1 METELL
7 TVVEGRAGDQAIA
20 RAAVLL
26 RAGRLVAF
34 PTETVYGLGARALE
48 PEAVR
53 AIFAA
58 KERPSFNPLIVHV
71 ASAAEARA
79 LVRSWPEEAEALA
92 RAFWPGPLT
101 FVLPKAP
108 EVPDEITA
116 GLDAVAVRA
125 PAHPVAQR
133 LLAAVGAPVAA
144 PSANRYT
151 TISPTTAAHV
161 AKSLGGRIDAILD
174 GGATPVG
181 IESTVLDLSGAA
193 PVVLRPGAIGRD
205 EIAAVIGRVGLR
217 GVEHAEGAARPS
229 PGMVKKHYAPDA
241 RVALFPP
248 GRLPMPGAGAK
259 VGVVAIHPRPAG
271 ASVEAWLQLPADPAG
286 YARQL
291 YGALHALEDAGVTDV
306 LLEELPA
313 DPAWDGAR
321 DRVQRAAG

>member
-7 TVVEGRAGDQAIA
+7 TVVEGRAGEQAIA
-20 RAAVLL
+20 RAAALL

-34 PTETVYGLGARALE
+34 PTETVYGLGALALD
-48 PEAVR
+48 PDAVR

-71 ASAAEARA
+71 ATAEEARR
-79 LVRSWPEEAEALA
+79 LVTRWPEKAEALA
-92 RAFWPGPLT
+92 RTFWPGPLT
-101 FVLPKAP
+101 FVLPRADV
-108 EVPDEITA
+108 VPQVITG

-161 AKSLGGRIDAILD
+161 KKSLGGRIDAILD

-181 IESTVLDLSGAA
+181 IESTVLDLCGEV
-193 PVVLRPGAIGRD
+193 PVVLRPGAVGRD
-205 EIAAVIGRVGLR
+205 EIAAVVGRVEAR
-217 GVEHAEGAARPS
+217 GEVEEGAARPS
-229 PGMVKKHYAPDA
+229 PGLVRKHYAPAA

-248 GRLPMPGAGAK
+248 GRLPELPADAR
-259 VGVVAIHPRPAG
+259 VGVVAIHPRPAD
-271 ASVEAWLQLPADPAG
+271 AEVEAWLQLPADPAG

-313 DPAWDGAR
+313 GAAWDGAR
-321 DRVQRAAG
+321 DRVRRAAG